1 MGKLWETFEYRI
13 CMRYRDKSSLS
24 EADPTSGKGL
34 WINKD
39 DGKVPGPS
47 GLVLEMVKWANE
59 LGISM
64 IATEKADHC
73 SRSYSSRV
81 NAYPTVNCCK
91 GKGDYLHRKL

>member
-1 MGKLWETFEYRI
+1 MGKLRETFEHRI

-47 GLVLEMVKWANE
+47 GLVLEMVK
-59 LGISM
+59 
-64 IATEKADHC
+64 
-73 SRSYSSRV
+73 
-81 NAYPTVNCCK
+81 
-91 GKGDYLHRKL
+91 